1 MVDIRTDRTRDGAEC
16 QPDWPLQH
24 HPQRLDWVGNS
35 PRAVGED
42 APLSLDEGGPPSE
55 KRRNRAVRWCRDR
68 YEGSAAQDI
77 VKGLDDVEFGNW
89 IIIFGA
95 SFLLSVLPLIL
106 LLGAFANSRV
116 DDNID
121 TRLGLSHND
130 AHIIDAL
137 FKTSHAG
144 WGFGVVLALIF
155 SWAGTI
161 AVARSIQK
169 LYQQVFGRPNARGWG
184 NVGRCLVWAVAAA
197 LEVYV
202 DAFIGRPLR
211 DLPAGRIFLGLGNL
225 VIATALFWW
234 GLHWLL
240 RSQETWRRLFPAGL
254 ATGVF
259 WVGLGAVVSV
269 YFPSTLTSDNRLY
282 GAIGVVFDLVTW
294 FVAMGAVITLGALAG
309 HTYIVRRQC
318 VDDREP
324 GNAEPR

>member
-1 MVDIRTDRTRDGAEC
+1 MDEG
-16 QPDWPLQH
+16 QSL
-24 HPQRLDWVGNS
+24 NS
-35 PRAVGED
+35 GED
-42 APLSLDEGGPPSE
+42 GSSSG
-55 KRRNRAVRWCRDR
+55 KRRHRVVQWWRDH
-68 YEGSAAQDI
+68 YQGSAAQDI
-77 VKGLDDVEFGNW
+77 VKGLDNVEFGNW

-116 DDNID
+116 DDNIV
-121 TRLGLSHND
+121 TRLGLGHSD
-130 AHIIDAL
+130 AHIVDAL

-144 WGFGVVLALIF
+144 WGFGVVLALLF
-155 SWAGTI
+155 SLAGTI

-169 LYQQVFGRPNARGWG
+169 LYQQVFGRPDARGWA
-184 NVGRCLVWAVAAA
+184 NVGRCFVWAMAAA

-202 DAFIGRPLR
+202 DALIGRPLR
-211 DLPAGRIFLGLGNL
+211 DLPAGRVFLGLGNL

-240 RSQETWRRLFPAGL
+240 HGQETWRRLFPAGL

-269 YFPSTLTSDNRLY
+269 YFPSTLISDNHLY

-294 FVAMGAVITLGALAG
+294 FVAMGAVITLGALVG
-309 HTYIVRRQC
+309 HTYVVRRGLARN
-318 VDDREP
+318 REP
-324 GNAEPR
+324 RPAETG